1 MSNTLIRNARVATTE
16 GEVSNANIGIR
27 DGTIAFIESVAKTT
41 PTAGGDRTQNFHTID
56 AAGKWVIPGLVDC
69 HTHFGAFLPFEDDLI
84 TETKAAAAG
93 GVTTVFH
100 VILEP
105 GPILPRLPYYLDAV
119 SRYAT
124 VDIHFWAA
132 CMTEEHLHEIPTLRS
147 HGIRGF
153 KFFLSYKGD
162 EMESV
167 GIYGIDYAYLQRGL
181 EQVASCDGVAVVH
194 VENYELLQLH
204 KQRQAGKNDFLSFCR
219 SRPPLCEEIDAYAT
233 CRMAQEAGAELYL
246 VHTGTADV
254 IDIVGLFRNRGVKV
268 YIETGPRYL
277 LIDETGH
284 RLAQPEL
291 ALTTPSYKPATH
303 LDRLWTAVAAGAVD
317 TMATDSAA
325 NTLKSKL
332 GDGTIWSIQPSW
344 QEMPTSLATMITH
357 GVAEGRISMP
367 QLASLMST
375 NPARIFGL
383 DPHKGALAPGAD
395 ADLVI
400 VDTETTHAVERCP
413 HSACDY
419 TPYAGHELTG
429 WPVLTMLRGK
439 VVMEAGEIVA
449 APGYGR
455 VVGVT

>member
-1 MSNTLIRNARVATTE
+1 MVDTLIWNARVATVE
-16 GEVSNANIGIR
+16 GEIPDAMIGIR
-27 DGTIAFIESVAKTT
+27 DGVIAFVGSAEVAKPLTSG
-41 PTAGGDRTQNFHTID
+41 ARAQSLRTID

-84 TETKAAAAG
+84 TETRAAAAG

-105 GPILPRLPYYLDAV
+105 SSILTRLPYYLDAV
-119 SRYAT
+119 SRCAT
-124 VDIHFWAA
+124 VDMHFWAA
-132 CMTEEHLHEIPTLRS
+132 CMTEEHLAEIPALRER
-147 HGIRGF
+147 GIRGF

-204 KQRQAGKNDFLSFCR
+204 KQRQAERNDFLSFCR
-219 SRPPLCEEIDAYAT
+219 SRPSLCEEIDAYAT

-254 IDIVGLFRNRGVKV
+254 IDIACRFRERGVRV
-268 YIETGPRYL
+268 YVETGPRYL
-277 LIDETGH
+277 LIDETGTS
-284 RLAQPEL
+284 LAQPEL
-291 ALTTPSYKPATH
+291 ALTTPSYKPVTH
-303 LDRLWTAVAAGAVD
+303 LNRLWAATAAGAVD
-317 TMATDSAA
+317 TIATDSAA
-325 NTLKSKL
+325 NTRVSKL
-332 GDGTIWSIQPSW
+332 GNGTIWRMQPSW
-344 QEMPTSLATMITH
+344 QEMPTSLPSMVTH
-357 GVAEGRISMP
+357 GVSRGRLTMP
-367 QLASLMST
+367 RLAGLMST
-375 NPARIFGL
+375 HGARIFGL
-383 DPHKGALAPGAD
+383 HPRKGALMPGSD

-400 VDTETTHAVERCP
+400 VDTETTRPVDRCP

-429 WPVLTMLRGK
+429 WPTLTMVRGK
-439 VVMEAGEIVA
+439 VVMEAGEIVTS
-449 APGYGR
+449 PGFGR